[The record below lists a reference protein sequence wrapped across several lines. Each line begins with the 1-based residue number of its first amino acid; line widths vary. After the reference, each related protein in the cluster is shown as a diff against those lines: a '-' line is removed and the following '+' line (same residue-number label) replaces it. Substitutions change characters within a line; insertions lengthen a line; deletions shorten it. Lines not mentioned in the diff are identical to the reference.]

1 MSRSVWR
8 KPGILIGLFAGASLL
23 AAVACGSPEPTAT
36 PVPPTAT
43 ATSTPRPATPTP
55 TTAPGTTATVVA
67 QPTAAAT
74 ATPTPVPSVQPKRGG
89 IVKQSGTEDPPTFD
103 AHNATSSAHNV
114 HNAKLYSNLLWNPK
128 GDEIVPDA
136 AESYEVSADGK
147 TWTFKLRPNV
157 KFQTGYTPS
166 NPRDGTAVTAQDV
179 KYSLMKIMGLTDG
192 VLSARSGWMKEFID
206 IDRPDTGLE
215 VVDSLTLKVHLT
227 QPFAGLSN
235 ILAIGFSSIFPDGIT
250 SQQLAR
256 RPYGTGPFKVDLQN
270 SQRGALW
277 IYPRNPDYFKTGLPY
292 LDGYRQVNMDGTAI
306 IQTAFLTGKI
316 DVSAG
321 NPTLD
326 NKTIFEQRVKSG
338 QVYMLPYSTG
348 CRPQVINMNST
359 KPPFNDRKLRE
370 AINLA
375 PDRVAYSKV
384 VHDGWTVPTLYLDT
398 PGIGHTEA
406 EIMQMP
412 GWRQPHDADLAAAKK
427 IVSEL
432 YPKGLD
438 VSMIVR
444 NSSNYQTQGE
454 FLAGE
459 LKKIGI
465 NVTIQILDSTVVFDR
480 AAKLDYSLWSYY
492 FCQTTGTPEELFGS
506 YFITGG
512 SRNWIGYSD
521 PKIDAGYRDL
531 AATAD
536 PVVRKQKSQDMEK
549 TILDFLPSAPL
560 PVHTS
565 NRLVYSY
572 VKDVP
577 LTITFYMWDKAEL
590 IWRSDV

>member
-1 MSRSVWR
+1 MRVRTWWLR
-8 KPGILIGLFAGASLL
+8 PTFVVGMLTALGLVTL
-23 AAVACGSPEPTAT
+23 AACGSPEPTAT
-36 PVPPTAT
+36 PVPPAAT
-43 ATSTPRPATPTP
+43 ATPRPATPTP
-55 TTAPGTTATVVA
+55 TTAPGVTATVVA
-67 QPTAAAT
+67 QPTATAAP
-74 ATPTPVPSVQPKRGG
+74 TPTPVPSVQPKRGG

-103 AHNATSSAHNV
+103 SHNATSSAHNV

-136 AESYEVSADGK
+136 AESYTVSADGK
-147 TWTFKLRPNV
+147 VWTFKLRPNV
-157 KFQTGYTPS
+157 KFQTGYTPAD
-166 NPRDGTAVTAQDV
+166 PRDGTPMTAKDV
-179 KYSLMKIMGLTDG
+179 AYSLKKIMGLTDG
-192 VLSARSGWMKEFID
+192 VVSARSGWMKEFID
-206 IDRPDTGLE
+206 IDRPDNGLE

-235 ILAIGFSSIFPDGIT
+235 ILSIGFSSIYPDGVT
-250 SQQLAR
+250 SQQLSR
-256 RPYGTGPFKVDLQN
+256 RPYGTGPFKIDLQN

-277 IYPRNPDYFKTGLPY
+277 IYTRNPDYFKAGLPY

-316 DVSAG
+316 DLSGG

-338 QVYMLPYSTG
+338 QIYMLPYSTG

-359 KPPFNDRKLRE
+359 KPPFNDKKLRE
-370 AINLA
+370 AVNLA
-375 PDRVAYSKV
+375 PDRVAYTQV
-384 VHDGWTVPTLYLDT
+384 VHDGWAVPTLYLDT
-398 PGIGHTEA
+398 PGMGRTVA
-406 EIMQMP
+406 EIEQMP
-412 GWRQPHDADLAAAKK
+412 GWRQPHDADVAAAKK

-438 VSMIVR
+438 VTMMTR
-444 NSSNYQTQGE
+444 NSSNYMTQGE
-454 FLAGE
+454 FVAGE

-465 NVTIQILDSTVVFDR
+465 NVSIQILDSTVVFDR
-480 AAKLDYSLWSYY
+480 AAKLDYSLWNYY

-506 YFITGG
+506 YFLTGG

-536 PVVRKQKSQDMEK
+536 PVVRKQKSQAMEK

-560 PVHTS
+560 PVQTS
-565 NRLVYSY
+565 NRLAYSY
-572 VKDVP
+572 VKDVS
-577 LTITFYMWDKAEL
+577 LNITFYMWEKNEL
-590 IWRSDV
+590 MWRSDV